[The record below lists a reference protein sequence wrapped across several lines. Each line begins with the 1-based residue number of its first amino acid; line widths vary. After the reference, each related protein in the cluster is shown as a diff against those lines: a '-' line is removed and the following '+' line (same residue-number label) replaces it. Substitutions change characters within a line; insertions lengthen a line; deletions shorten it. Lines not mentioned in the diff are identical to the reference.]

1 MKKFFITLKVT
12 IGTLVIFGLFLILPV
27 IVALLGAL
35 VIAWIISAIILVDP
49 EDPKKD
55 SKT

>member
-27 IVALLGAL
+27 IAALLGAL
-35 VIAWIISAIILVDP
+35 VIAWIISMVIFIKMP
-49 EDPKKD
+49 IKRH
-55 SKT
+55 

>member
-27 IVALLGAL
+27 IAALLGAL